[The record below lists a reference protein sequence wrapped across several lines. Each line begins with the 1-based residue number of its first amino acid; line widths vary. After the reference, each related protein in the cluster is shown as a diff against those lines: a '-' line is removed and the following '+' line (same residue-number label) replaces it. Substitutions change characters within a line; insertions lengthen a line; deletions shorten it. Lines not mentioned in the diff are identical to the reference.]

1 MYALKNFESRLRSA
15 QKSSQWRGVFG
26 RGIFVLALASVA
38 FAIYR
43 FAPKIIR
50 GSRSGAIIIPLVMN
64 RTKAGGPESM
74 LYFDGVRHRVALR
87 DNDAGM
93 RGADD
98 DSGLAA
104 ADDEY
109 YDAYAGDAY
118 DDDDYADDD
127 GYYGEEEA
135 EELDQGD
142 DDALAGSR
150 RRRRQQQSRR
160 RGGSLRRLPSRLR
173 GRGKAPARR
182 PAASKKQPK
191 QPAKKPARKPTTST
205 KGKGAAAAD
214 AEDGHSHDHS
224 HGEEAAAATPG
235 AEKQQESPAAKPAA
249 AVPPKRE
256 RKVVTPPREAGWVP
270 EERPLA
276 GDAGVKERS
285 VTSHRFQEATEHSM
299 NPPFYLNP
307 AFAGKP
313 GPALAKEWPAVAS
326 KAPEGLTLSPDSAPD
341 VLAEL
346 DSRLVIGV
354 GMGVHSGHTDVGGK
368 GLVSLPLFN
377 TLLPTFL
384 PTAQPHHIYR
394 WVGRAEQG
402 SRWGVDT

>member
-1 MYALKNFESRLRSA
+1 
-15 QKSSQWRGVFG
+15 VFG

-50 GSRSGAIIIPLVMN
+50 GSRAGAIIMPLVMN

-98 DSGLAA
+98 DSATAA

-109 YDAYAGDAY
+109 YDAYGDRGY

-127 GYYGEEEA
+127 GYYGEEE

-142 DDALAGSR
+142 DDAVAGS

-160 RGGSLRRLPSRLR
+160 RGGSLRRLPSRIR
-173 GRGKAPARR
+173 GRGKASARK
-182 PAASKKQPK
+182 PAASRTK
-191 QPAKKPARKPTTST
+191 QPAKKPARKPAISA
-205 KGKGAAAAD
+205 KRKGAAAAD
-214 AEDGHSHDHS
+214 AEDGHSHGHR
-224 HGEEAAAATPG
+224 HKEEAAATTPG
-235 AEKQQESPAAKPAA
+235 AAKQTESLAAEPAA
-249 AVPPKRE
+249 AVTPKRE

-276 GDAGVKERS
+276 GDAGVKERG

-307 AFAGKP
+307 AFVGKP
-313 GPALAKEWPAVAS
+313 GPALAKEWPAVAN

-354 GMGVHSGHTDVGGK
+354 GMGVHSGHTDVNGK

-394 WVGRAEQG
+394 CVRRRVCRGPGGSGRAAVAS
-402 SRWGVDT
+402 SREPCARAGTAERGYA